1 MDTKNIF
8 VEKKSQYNLEGKKL
22 LEEFTMSLRINS
34 IEEIRI
40 INGYSIKNI
49 DEDIYNKSKYT
60 IFAEKNIDNLYE
72 DKSFINEDY
81 NYIGRE
87 YLKGQFDQRADAAE
101 ECVEIL
107 SEGKRPT
114 IRCFKI
120 LKIKGSL
127 TKSELEKVKKHYIN
141 PVDSKE
147 FNIFNDLYLKE
158 DSEDNEVKT
167 KKESVSGFINLK
179 EMDLEDFY
187 KKSNLAMTRDDL
199 RVCLEYFKKENRNPT
214 YTEIAVIDTY
224 WSDHCR
230 HTTFSTGIKN
240 IEIEEGIY
248 TEPIKIAFDE
258 YKDMRNF
265 LKREDKDITMMEI
278 ATIVMREMKEKGL
291 LNDLDES
298 DEINACTVKVDINTE
313 KGIEKYLILFKNET
327 HNHPTEIEPFGGAAT
342 CLGGA
347 IRDPLSGRAYV
358 YQAMRV
364 TGSGDPR
371 EDIEKTLKGKLP
383 QRTITLGAAN
393 GYSSYGNQIGI
404 ATGQV
409 EEIYHQGF
417 VAKRMEIGAVIGAAP
432 FSNVIR
438 EKPVFGDVIVL
449 LGGRTGRDG
458 CGGATGSSKEHT
470 ENSIDYCG
478 AEVQKGNAPIERKIQ
493 RLFKS
498 PKVSKIIKRCNDFG
512 AGGVSVAIGELTSSI
527 DIYLDKVPKKY
538 EGLQV
543 TEIAISESQER
554 MAVVISNENLE
565 YFVSLALEENL
576 EATMVAKVTDNNRLR
591 MLYKDEVF
599 VDLARSFLD
608 SNGAKSY
615 TDVLIKAPKE
625 KSYLDSYKLDN
636 NLEKTSEDNETE
648 RFNLKGEESFK
659 ETLIELLEDLNI
671 CSKKGLVE
679 RFDSTVGAG
688 TVLMPYGGL
697 FERTPSEGMVSK
709 IPLTKGHSDSVSLMT
724 FGYNPKISEWS
735 PFHGAYFA
743 VIESVTKIVALGGD
757 YKNIKLTL
765 QEYFEKLYDDKVRW
779 GKPFSALLGA
789 LYAQKQLGIAAI
801 GGKDSMS
808 GTFEDISVPPTL
820 VSFAVAIEPHYK
832 RVISQNFKE
841 SNSKM
846 ILIKTPMDK
855 DKTLN
860 IEVLKNNFE
869 SIKKLNHKDLILSA
883 MSVKQGGALEA
894 ICKMSFGNEIG
905 VSFQDISKEE
915 LLQKSY
921 GSIVIEVKDD
931 EEVFK
936 LLTPNNYK
944 IIGTTTDNSSI
955 EGFGEKIS
963 LEDLIRHWESPLE
976 SIFETKTKEEGLFK
990 SIIDK
995 KNIFESNLREESIG
1009 VNIKD
1014 NKDTKTYN
1022 SLNISA
1028 PKPRVFIP
1036 VFPGT
1041 NCEEDSKGVFEKAG
1055 AIVRQRVFKNIT
1067 QNLIKE
1073 SIEEMTKEIK
1083 QCEIIMI
1090 PGGFSAGDEPE
1101 GSGKFIST
1109 VFRNPYIKEAI
1120 MEHLN
1125 KRDGLILGICNG
1137 FQALIKLGLVPYG
1150 EILDIEENMPTLTY
1164 NSIGRHVSTMVR
1176 TKIVS
1181 NNSPWLQETK
1191 IGDVHTLPVSHGEGR
1206 FVAPRK
1212 VIEDLFKKGQVATQY
1227 VDRLYNP
1234 SMEMNYNPNGSL
1246 AAIEGILS
1254 PDGRVFGKM
1263 AHSERI
1269 GEGLY
1274 KNIEGSMDQRI
1285 FKSGVNYFK

>member
-1 MDTKNIF
+1 MNTKNIF
-8 VEKKSQYNLEGKKL
+8 VEKKSEYNLEGKKL
-22 LEEFTMSLRINS
+22 LEEFIMILRINS
-34 IEEIRI
+34 IDEIRI
-40 INGYSIKNI
+40 INGYSIKDI
-49 DEDIYNKSKYT
+49 SDDIYNKSKYT

-72 DKSFINEDY
+72 DKSFINEHY
-81 NYIGRE
+81 TYIGRE
-87 YLKGQFDQRADAAE
+87 YLEGQFDQRADSAK

-107 SEGKRPT
+107 SRGKRPR

-120 LKIKGSL
+120 LEIKGSL
-127 TKSELEKVKKHYIN
+127 TKYEIEKIKSYYIN

-147 FNIFNDLYLKE
+147 FNIFNDAHLKE
-158 DSEDNEVKT
+158 QESDNEVRKE
-167 KKESVSGFINLK
+167 KKLIKDFINLQGI
-179 EMDLEDFY
+179 DLEDFY
-187 KKSNLAMTRDDL
+187 KKSNMAMTKDDL
-199 RVCLEYFKKENRNPT
+199 GVCLQHFKKENRNPT
-214 YTEIAVIDTY
+214 YTEMAVIDTY

-230 HTTFSTGIKN
+230 HTTFSTAIKD
-240 IEIEEGIY
+240 IEIEDGIY

-258 YKDMRNF
+258 YKEMRSF

-278 ATIVMREMKEKGL
+278 ATIAMREMKQKGL
-291 LNDLDES
+291 LKDLDES
-298 DEINACTVKVDINTE
+298 DEINACTIKVDINTE
-313 KGIEKYLILFKNET
+313 NGIEKYLILFKNET

-383 QRTITLGAAN
+383 QRIITLGAAN

-409 EEIYHQGF
+409 EEIYHEGF
-417 VAKRMEIGAVIGAAP
+417 IAKRMEIGAVIGSAP
-432 FSNVIR
+432 LSNVIR
-438 EKPVFGDVIVL
+438 QRPIVGDVIVL

-478 AEVQKGNAPIERKIQ
+478 AEVQKGNALIERKIQ
-493 RLFKS
+493 RLFKN

-512 AGGVSVAIGELTSSI
+512 AGGVAVAIGELSESI

-538 EGLQV
+538 EGLEV

-554 MAVVISNENLE
+554 MAVVLSNENLE
-565 YFVSLALEENL
+565 YFVKLALEENL
-576 EATMVAKVTDNNRLR
+576 EATTVAKVTDNNRLR
-591 MLYKDEVF
+591 MFYKDEVF
-599 VDLARSFLD
+599 VDLDRSFLE

-615 TDVLIKAPKE
+615 ADVLIKAPKE
-625 KSYLDSYKLDN
+625 KSYLDNYKLGENSKD
-636 NLEKTSEDNETE
+636 TSEYIVTE

-659 ETLIELLEDLNI
+659 DILIEVLEDLNV

-679 RFDSTVGAG
+679 RFDSTVGSG
-688 TVLMPYGGL
+688 TILMPYGGL

-743 VIESVTKIVALGGD
+743 VMESVTKIVALGGD

-765 QEYFEKLYDDKVRW
+765 QEYFEKLYEDKGRW

-808 GTFEDISVPPTL
+808 GTFENISVPPTL
-820 VSFAVAIEPHYK
+820 VSFAVDIEPHYK
-832 RVISQNFKE
+832 SIISQNLKE
-841 SNSKM
+841 TDSKI
-846 ILIKTPMDK
+846 ILIKTPMNK

-860 IEVLKNNFE
+860 IKALKSNFE
-869 SIKKLNHKDLILSA
+869 TIKKLNHKNLILSA
-883 MSVKQGGALEA
+883 MSIKQGGALEA

-905 VSFQDISKEE
+905 VKIQDISKEE
-915 LLQKSY
+915 LLKKYY

-931 EEVFK
+931 KEVFNI
-936 LLTPNNYK
+936 LDYDNCK
-944 IIGTTTDNSSI
+944 IIGITMDNSSI
-955 EGFGEKIS
+955 EGFGENIS
-963 LEDLIRHWESPLE
+963 LKDLITHWESPLE
-976 SIFETKTKEEGLFK
+976 SIFETKTKKEELFEGSFKEK
-990 SIIDK
+990 SSAA
-995 KNIFESNLREESIG
+995 N
-1009 VNIKD
+1009 VKD
-1014 NKDTKTYN
+1014 NKYTKTYN
-1022 SLNISA
+1022 SLNILS

-1041 NCEEDSKGVFEKAG
+1041 NCEEDSRNAFEKAG
-1055 AIVRQRVFKNIT
+1055 AVVNERVFKNIT
-1067 QNLIKE
+1067 EGLIKE
-1073 SIEEMTKEIK
+1073 SIKEMTKEIK

-1125 KRDGLILGICNG
+1125 KRDGLMIGICNG

-1191 IGDVHTLPVSHGEGR
+1191 IGDIHTLPVSHGEGR

-1212 VIEDLFKKGQVATQY
+1212 VIEDLFKRGQVATQY
-1227 VDRLYNP
+1227 VDRLGNP
-1234 SMEMNYNPNGSL
+1234 SMEVDYNPNGSL
-1246 AAIEGILS
+1246 GAIEGILS

-1274 KNIEGSMDQRI
+1274 KNIEGNMDQKI

>member
-1 MDTKNIF
+1 MNTKNIF

-22 LEEFTMSLRINS
+22 LEEFIMILRINS
-34 IEEIRI
+34 IEEVRI
-40 INGYSIKNI
+40 INGYSIRGI
-49 DEDIYNKSKYT
+49 SEDVYNKSKYT

-81 NYIGRE
+81 TYIGRE
-87 YLKGQFDQRADAAE
+87 YLKGQFDQRADAAK

-107 SEGKRPT
+107 SEGERPS

-120 LKIKGSL
+120 LEIKGSL
-127 TKSELEKVKKHYIN
+127 TKDEIQKIKKHYIN

-147 FNIFNDLYLKE
+147 FNIFKDVNLKE
-158 DSEDNEVKT
+158 EKEENEVKT
-167 KKESVSGFINLK
+167 EKEIIKDFINLK
-179 EMDLEDFY
+179 GVELEDFY
-187 KKSNLAMTRDDL
+187 RKSNMAMTRDDL
-199 RVCLEYFKKENRNPT
+199 GVCLEHFKKENRNPT
-214 YTEIAVIDTY
+214 YTEMAVIDTY

-230 HTTFSTGIKN
+230 HTTFSTAIKN
-240 IEIEEGIY
+240 IEIEDGIY

-258 YKDMRNF
+258 YKEMRNL

-278 ATIVMREMKEKGL
+278 ATIAMREMKEKGL
-291 LNDLDES
+291 LKDLDES
-298 DEINACTVKVDINTE
+298 DEINACTIKVDINTE
-313 KGIEKYLILFKNET
+313 NGIEKYLILFKNET

-371 EDIEKTLKGKLP
+371 GDIEKTLKGKLP

-409 EEIYHQGF
+409 EEIYHEGF
-417 VAKRMEIGAVIGAAP
+417 IAKRMEIGAVIGAAP

-438 EKPVFGDVIVL
+438 EEPILGDVIVL

-470 ENSIDYCG
+470 ENSIEYCG
-478 AEVQKGNAPIERKIQ
+478 AEVQKGNAPVERKIQ
-493 RLFKS
+493 RLFKN

-512 AGGVSVAIGELTSSI
+512 AGGVSVAIGELSESI

-538 EGLQV
+538 EGLEV

-554 MAVVISNENLE
+554 MAVVVSNENLE
-565 YFVSLALEENL
+565 CFVKFALEENL
-576 EATMVAKVTDNNRLR
+576 EATMVAKITDNNRLR

-599 VDLARSFLD
+599 VDLDRSFLD

-615 TDVLIKAPKE
+615 ADVLIKAPKE

-636 NLEKTSEDNETE
+636 NPKDTLEDIESE
-648 RFNLKGEESFK
+648 RFNFKCEESFK
-659 ETLIELLEDLNI
+659 DTLIEVLEDLNV

-688 TVLMPYGGL
+688 TVLMPYGGV

-765 QEYFEKLYDDKVRW
+765 QEYFEKLYEDKVRW

-832 RVISQNFKE
+832 EVMSQNFKE
-841 SNSKM
+841 ANSKV
-846 ILIKTPMDK
+846 ILIKTPMNK

-860 IEVLKNNFE
+860 IQVLKSNFE
-869 SIKKLNHKDLILSA
+869 SIKKLNNKNLILSA
-883 MSVKQGGALEA
+883 MSIKQGGALEA
-894 ICKMSFGNEIG
+894 ICKMSFGNEVGI
-905 VSFQDISKEE
+905 SFQDISKEE
-915 LLQKSY
+915 LLHKSY

-931 EEVFK
+931 EEVLK
-936 LLTPNNYK
+936 ILTPNNYK

-963 LEDLIRHWESPLE
+963 LKDLIKHWESPLE
-976 SIFETKTKEEGLFK
+976 SIFETKTKKEELFEGCFKEK
-990 SIIDK
+990 SSAA
-995 KNIFESNLREESIG
+995 N
-1009 VNIKD
+1009 VKD
-1014 NKDTKTYN
+1014 NKYTKTYN
-1022 SLNISA
+1022 SLNISV

-1041 NCEEDSKGVFEKAG
+1041 NCEEDSRNAFEKAG
-1055 AIVRQRVFKNIT
+1055 AIVNERVFKNIT
-1067 QNLIKE
+1067 EGLIKE
-1073 SIEEMTKEIK
+1073 SIKEMTKEIK

-1109 VFRNPYIKEAI
+1109 VFRNPYIKEAV
-1120 MEHLN
+1120 MELLN
-1125 KRDGLILGICNG
+1125 KRDGLMIGICNG

-1191 IGDVHTLPVSHGEGR
+1191 IGDIHTLPVSHGEGR

-1212 VIEDLFKKGQVATQY
+1212 VIEDLFKNGQVATQY
-1227 VDRLYNP
+1227 VDRLGNP

-1246 AAIEGILS
+1246 GAIEGILS

-1274 KNIEGSMDQRI
+1274 KNIEGNMDQKI